1 MDRARRTDL
10 YVLFPT
16 PSTTRTAL
24 PQRDAQPTNKR
35 ATAMDYRGT
44 VVEKDQ
50 DVIVPATEY
59 FAQKNDPIVPILCE
73 FEPVEDVEGWCTRG
87 GVV

>member
-1 MDRARRTDL
+1 
-10 YVLFPT
+10 
-16 PSTTRTAL
+16 
-24 PQRDAQPTNKR
+24 
-35 ATAMDYRGT
+35 MDYRGT

-73 FEPVEDVEGWCTRG
+73 FEPVEDVEGWRTRG